1 MTSKNIVQKWR
12 DPEYNRI
19 IIAEFLT
26 GNVQWGVEGTN
37 KFTIEP
43 KEKFNFRTS
52 KNNWDLICTYYEE

>member
-12 DPEYNRI
+12 EAEYNQI
-19 IIAEFLT
+19 IIAEFFT
-26 GNVQWGVEGTN
+26 GNVQWGIEGSN
-37 KFTIEP
+37 KFIIEP